1 MYLLEIIN
9 SFLIPVLH
17 LNVSH
22 YSSVAFFLFRGGG
35 GGGGGLCG
43 WCICMYSCINLSPVL

>member
-22 YSSVAFFLFRGGG
+22 YSSVAFFFFFLRVGGG
-35 GGGGGLCG
+35 GGGVCG
-43 WCICMYSCINLSPVL
+43 WCRYACTVV